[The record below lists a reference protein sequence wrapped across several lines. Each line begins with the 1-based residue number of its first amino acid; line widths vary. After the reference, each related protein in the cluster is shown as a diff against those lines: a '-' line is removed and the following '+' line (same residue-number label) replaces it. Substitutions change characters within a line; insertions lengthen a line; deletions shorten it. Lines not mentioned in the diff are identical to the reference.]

1 MGMTCRQLSMSLHM
15 NTQPQHK
22 RAIKLGIKGM
32 KGMKGMKGIRVMRA
46 MQHRRRSK
54 RMRLMRIRQTACVT
68 RMLTPM
74 AMCAAAAPMP

>member
-1 MGMTCRQLSMSLHM
+1 MGMRCSQLSMSLHIQL
-15 NTQPQHK
+15 QPQNK
-22 RAIKLGIKGM
+22 KATKLGIKGM
-32 KGMKGMKGIRVMRA
+32 KGMKGIKGIRVMRA

-74 AMCAAAAPMP
+74 AMCVAAAPMR

>member
-1 MGMTCRQLSMSLHM
+1 MGMRCSQLSMSLHIQL
-15 NTQPQHK
+15 QPQSK
-22 RAIKLGIKGM
+22 IAIKGM
-32 KGMKGMKGIRVMRA
+32 KGIKGIRVMRA

-74 AMCAAAAPMP
+74 AMCVAAAPMR

>member
-1 MGMTCRQLSMSLHM
+1 MGMRCSQLSMSLHIQL
-15 NTQPQHK
+15 QPQNK
-22 RAIKLGIKGM
+22 KATKLGIKGM
-32 KGMKGMKGIRVMRA
+32 KGIKGIRVMRA

-74 AMCAAAAPMP
+74 AMCVAAAPMR

>member
-1 MGMTCRQLSMSLHM
+1 MGMRCSQLSMSLHIQL
-15 NTQPQHK
+15 QPQSK
-22 RAIKLGIKGM
+22 IAIKGM
-32 KGMKGMKGIRVMRA
+32 KAIKGIRVMRA

-74 AMCAAAAPMP
+74 AMCVAAAPMR

>member
-1 MGMTCRQLSMSLHM
+1 MGMRCSQLSMSLHIQL
-15 NTQPQHK
+15 QPQSK
-22 RAIKLGIKGM
+22 IAIKGM
-32 KGMKGMKGIRVMRA
+32 KGIKGIRVMRA

-74 AMCAAAAPMP
+74 AMCVAAAPML

>member
-1 MGMTCRQLSMSLHM
+1 MGMRCSQLSMSLHIQL
-15 NTQPQHK
+15 QPQSK
-22 RAIKLGIKGM
+22 IAIKGM
-32 KGMKGMKGIRVMRA
+32 KGIKGIRVMRA

-74 AMCAAAAPMP
+74 AMRAAAAPML